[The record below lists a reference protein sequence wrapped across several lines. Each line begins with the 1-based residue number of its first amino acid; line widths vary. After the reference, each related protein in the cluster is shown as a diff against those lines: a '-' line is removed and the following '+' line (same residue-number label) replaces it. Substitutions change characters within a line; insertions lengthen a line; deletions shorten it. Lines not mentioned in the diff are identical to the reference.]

1 MPLAALLESAFSFAW
16 PVAHTTQYAGSVVP
30 SIPSIVKET
39 LNLLF
44 NMAPIKSVDFYAD
57 MKTAW
62 WGASMQIQGTG
73 GIGALL
79 GAFSFIAQEV
89 GLPSVSSFQP
99 RFSIAGKL
107 SGNGL
112 PIAIGRWR

>member
-1 MPLAALLESAFSFAW
+1 M
-16 PVAHTTQYAGSVVP
+16 
-30 SIPSIVKET
+30 VKET

-44 NMAPIKSVDFYAD
+44 NQQSIRSVDFYTD
-57 MKTAW
+57 MASGW

-79 GAFSFIAQEV
+79 GAFSVIAQEL

-107 SGNGL
+107 TGNGL
-112 PIAIGRWR
+112 PVGIGRSCPPEGL

>member
-1 MPLAALLESAFSFAW
+1 M
-16 PVAHTTQYAGSVVP
+16 
-30 SIPSIVKET
+30 VKET

-44 NMAPIKSVDFYAD
+44 NMAPIKSVDFYAG
-57 MKTAW
+57 MASGW
-62 WGASMQIQGTG
+62 WGASMQIQGVG

-79 GAFSFIAQEV
+79 GAFNIIAQEV

-112 PIAIGRWR
+112 PIAIGRFWPCWSWFEDFAGFSADPSTS

>member
-1 MPLAALLESAFSFAW
+1 MPDL
-16 PVAHTTQYAGSVVP
+16 PSV
-30 SIPSIVKET
+30 VKET
-39 LNLLF
+39 LGMLYNQ
-44 NMAPIKSVDFYAD
+44 APIRSVDFYAD
-57 MKTAW
+57 MASGW

-79 GAFSFIAQEV
+79 GVFNVIAQEV
-89 GLPSVSSFQP
+89 GLPSLGSFQP

-112 PIAIGRWR
+112 PIAIGRLRHCCGDACWFCLTRKRAAEWHARH